1 MGVIFEIRSRIL
13 IWVNCVGL
21 EFLHL
26 VLLVE
31 VGEMRWLLFLLLYS
45 LKKLQVKRNRLRI

>member
-1 MGVIFEIRSRIL
+1 MGVIFEIWSRIL
-13 IWVNCVGL
+13 IWVDCVGL

-45 LKKLQVKRNRLRI
+45 QLFEM